1 MNKNIIWIFIIITIV
16 SVGGVLLFY
25 QNFQSNKDK
34 NYLMDKS
41 ENKMMDKKDQDGA
54 MKEGYS
60 GQLLAGNPTPYL
72 SFTKAD
78 YQKALK
84 EGKVIFLDFYANW
97 CPVCRAEAPEIHAG
111 FDMLDNDQIVGFRVN
126 FNDSETDED
135 EKALAKEFEIPY
147 QHTKVILQNGKEIL
161 QDGNT
166 WDKNKLIEELSK
178 F

>member
-25 QNFQSNKDK
+25 QNSQNNKNKD
-34 NYLMDKS
+34 YMMDKS
-41 ENKMMDKKDQDGA
+41 ENKTTNKKDQ
-54 MKEGYS
+54 KEMIKKGYS
-60 GQLLAGNPTPYL
+60 GQLLAGNTTPYL

-78 YQKALK
+78 YQKALDK
-84 EGKVIFLDFYANW
+84 GKVIFLDFYANW
-97 CPVCRAEAPEIHAG
+97 CPVCRAEAPEIQAG
-111 FDMLDNDQIVGFRVN
+111 FDILDNDQIIGFRVN
-126 FNDSETDED
+126 FKDSETDED

-147 QHTKVILQNGKEIL
+147 QHTKVILQDGKVVL
-161 QDGNT
+161 KDGST